1 MELFL
6 VLSLTFLAVFVFVA
20 LMSYLLA
27 PITLRELYHKGNLS
41 FLDIFFWNWIYKA
54 KIQELLD
61 NNIISKERALDI
73 EHYDLANAFA
83 GDHKMPSDT
92 LKTLYIEE
100 YISIEEY
107 RIIKNARSA
116 PEPSSFSNHS
126 ALALFK
132 AKTVSFKHMCQENM
146 LAIASLF
153 EIASIK
159 DHIINNQDVY
169 NTLLDFSSTDIFE
182 ITKFLNDYPKLQT
195 LLCEGH
201 INLMQLKSMDKS
213 EIEILNLGNT
223 ANLVKDKKITL
234 GNVKE
239 IAHDKE
245 LVKELKT
252 LENTKLMS
260 LFKEQLLPCD
270 SNQTRGRR
278 NSF

>member
-1 MELFL
+1 MEIFL
-6 VLSLTFLAVFVFVA
+6 LLTLTFLAVFVFVA
-20 LMSYLLA
+20 LMSFLFA

-41 FLDIFFWNWIYKA
+41 FLDIYFWNWIYKA

-61 NNIISKERALDI
+61 NNIISKEHALDI
-73 EHYDLANAFA
+73 EHYDLAHAF
-83 GDHKMPSDT
+83 GDHKMPSDA
-92 LKTLYIEE
+92 LKTLYIEG

-107 RIIKNARSA
+107 RIIKNARST

-132 AKTVSFKHMCQENM
+132 AKTVSFKHMFQKNM

-153 EIASIK
+153 EIAPIK
-159 DHIINNQDVY
+159 DLIINDQDLY
-169 NTLLDFSSTDIFE
+169 NTVLDFSSTDIIK

-195 LLCEGH
+195 LLCERH
-201 INLMQLKSMDKS
+201 INLVQLKSMDQL
-213 EIEILNLGNT
+213 EIEILNLGST

-239 IAHDKE
+239 IAHDQE
-245 LVKELKT
+245 LVKELKN
-252 LENTKLMS
+252 LENIKLMS
-260 LFKEQLLPCD
+260 LFREQLLPCD

-278 NSF
+278 NSFS